1 MLTLYTDIWAL
12 THDFIRPNFELVR
25 DADTFFNR
33 KVKAGEI
40 GIKDSIRFVKLLSSE
55 RKQPTRTIDMLKLS
69 TSCKTLILADKYP
82 DIILSNQNI
91 SEEASQY
98 LLSLFADSNRT
109 FLYAPRKQTL
119 LFSLIIGQMGCSDIP
134 FPILDF
140 DEEIHATVVRGAEK
154 KVCNTYGEIV
164 EALDDLRA
172 PTGRTSYSIFNK
184 EKDVMGEDGVRIS
197 KCDKPGDLYCEK
209 EGCPYRLHRL
219 RRGFILGGQFIC
231 KAYYDGFLNSL
242 IEVASP
248 FGLEP
253 TDRQYEEIYE
263 YGLKWGLIEIE
274 CDNPSELQYSDVLTK
289 ALGESDID
297 NEVAV
302 YYETEEGQPQ
312 IVGLFLCMK
321 SEPERIEDGINIGG
335 EMFMFKESDGMTLDT
350 VGEEEDGDWQY
361 EDEEEYGLD
370 PLDSEDE
377 ESEEIESEYLEDE
390 DKAFKV
396 ETLDDCDDEEGI

>member
-25 DADTFFNR
+25 DADTFFNQ

-40 GIKDSIRFVKLLSSE
+40 RIKDSERFVELLSCES
-55 RKQPTRTIDMLKLS
+55 KQPTRTIDMLKLS

-119 LFSLIIGQMGCSDIP
+119 LFSLMIGKMGCSDIP

-140 DEEIHATVVRGAEK
+140 DEEIHATVVRDAEK

-164 EALDDLRA
+164 EVLDDLRA
-172 PTGRTSYSIFNK
+172 PTGRTSYPIFNN
-184 EKDVMGEDGVRIS
+184 EEEFMGEDGIRIS
-197 KCDKPGDLYCEK
+197 KCDKPLELYCEK
-209 EGCPYRLHRL
+209 EGCPYRLHRF
-219 RRGFILGGQFIC
+219 RRGFILGAQFIC
-231 KAYYDGFLNSL
+231 RAFYDDFLDSL

-253 TDRQYEEIYE
+253 TDSQYDEMYE
-263 YGLKWGLIEIE
+263 YGLKWGLIETE
-274 CDNPSELQYSDVLTK
+274 CDDPSELQYSDVLIK
-289 ALGESDID
+289 AFRKSDID
-297 NEVAV
+297 NEMAV

-312 IVGLFLCMK
+312 IVGMFLCMK
-321 SEPERIEDGINIGG
+321 SEQIEDGINIGG
-335 EMFMFKESDGMTLDT
+335 EMIMFKDSDGMGFDTLSD
-350 VGEEEDGDWQY
+350 EEDGDWQY
-361 EDEEEYGLD
+361 KDEEEYGLD

-377 ESEEIESEYLEDE
+377 ESEELEPEYLEDE
-390 DKAFKV
+390 GKAFKV
-396 ETLDDCDDEEGI
+396 ETIDDCDDEDGI